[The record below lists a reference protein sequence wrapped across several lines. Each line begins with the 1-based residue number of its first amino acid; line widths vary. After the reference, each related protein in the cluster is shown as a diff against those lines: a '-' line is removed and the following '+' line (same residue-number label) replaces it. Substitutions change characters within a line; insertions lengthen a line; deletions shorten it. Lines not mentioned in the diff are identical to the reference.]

1 MSDDT
6 KRSETESIEDELR
19 ALRVRDPRPDLR
31 ERVIGASGQA
41 TQLPERRLAAGWGLE
56 MALAAAIVLVIV
68 LTGLVDSRSPRS
80 PAPAVAAAE
89 VDLAARETCR
99 LLGRTPQD
107 WECRRLAIAAQEPAS
122 SIAHPLGSW
131 NDMRALEGGMP

>member
-1 MSDDT
+1 
-6 KRSETESIEDELR
+6 
-19 ALRVRDPRPDLR
+19 
-31 ERVIGASGQA
+31 
-41 TQLPERRLAAGWGLE
+41 